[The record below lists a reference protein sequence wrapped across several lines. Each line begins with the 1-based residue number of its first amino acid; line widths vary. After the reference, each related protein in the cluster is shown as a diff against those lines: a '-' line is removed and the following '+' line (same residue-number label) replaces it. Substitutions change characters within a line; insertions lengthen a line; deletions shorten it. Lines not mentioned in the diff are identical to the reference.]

1 MGFPHCYVKL
11 HSNAT
16 LVLQISFHNQMRES
30 LLLRGT
36 LDDWVTDEEQ
46 IFSTANLLEPPYVY
60 LFEEKETTQ
69 TITVQFPSFL
79 TPGQRLK
86 SWLRFPGVC
95 EDAVLIEVEIVSLSD
110 GDVSINVPLL
120 LRFPPGAS
128 QGPEKTRSGLAKPVR
143 STNVSLPI
151 RSLGSETLPLPIY
164 EDIGGN
170 SLDKTT
176 EGIFGLLSGLMDLD
190 KIPSSWLVAELLV
203 FLAQKGEDYAL
214 TDVGSKLL
222 GQLRQTRFF
231 YHGSIAL
238 MSAHLPSW
246 INNILLSEETV
257 LGSDKGKYHLLSIWQ
272 QWLLSLVERDIE
284 APDEGKTILVSPFI
298 PTKFVDKLGFDTGR
312 WFGALLLGLAV
323 VSPRMAQGL
332 NAIAAIAPEIPDPKD
347 DTPLKASYTLAT
359 GLPGLDAI
367 PVRWLVLELL
377 LIICQRGEQYSQTQ
391 EGCQLLTP
399 LKRTRFFKNGLL
411 AFATAQAPRW
421 LAVSQ
426 SAASA
431 YQAFL
436 GPQIGQGGI
445 LYAWEQWLWSLTEN
459 QPSIPPPQAGE
470 TEAFLK
476 AISIDVER
484 AFVDTIL
491 GLSLVSPAIKVILNA
506 IAAMA
511 PNIPQT
517 QIPPSPTKVSDVI
530 GEIGTLQR

>member
-16 LVLQISFHNQMRES
+16 LVLQVSFHNQMRES

-46 IFSTANLLEPPYVY
+46 IFSTVNLLEPPYVY

-69 TITVQFPSFL
+69 TIMIQFPSFL

-95 EDAVLIEVEIVSLSD
+95 EDAVLIEVEIVSVSD

-120 LRFPPGAS
+120 LRFPPDALD
-128 QGPEKTRSGLAKPVR
+128 EKSRSNSP
-143 STNVSLPI
+143 SSM
-151 RSLGSETLPLPIY
+151 
-164 EDIGGN
+164 GGN
-170 SLDKTT
+170 SLDQTT
-176 EGIFGLLSGLMDLD
+176 EVIFGLLSGLMDLD

-231 YHGSIAL
+231 HNGSIAL
-238 MSAHLPSW
+238 MSGHLPSW
-246 INNILLSEETV
+246 INNILLSEERV

-272 QWLLSLVERDIE
+272 QWLLSLVETDIE
-284 APDEGKTILVSPFI
+284 APDEGKTILVPPFM
-298 PTKFVDKLGFDTGR
+298 PRKFVDKLGLDGAR

-323 VSPRMAQGL
+323 ISPRMAQGL
-332 NAIAAIAPEIPDPKD
+332 NAIAARAPEVPDPKD

-367 PVRWLVLELL
+367 PVRWLVLEIL
-377 LIICQRGEQYSQTQ
+377 LIICQRGDQYSQTQ
-391 EGCQLLTP
+391 EGCQLLIP

-421 LAVSQ
+421 LVVSH

-431 YQAFL
+431 YQASL
-436 GPQIGQGGI
+436 GGQIGQGGI
-445 LYAWEQWLWSLTEN
+445 LYTWEQWLWSLTEN
-459 QPSIPPPQAGE
+459 QPSTPPPQAE
-470 TEAFLK
+470 VTEAFLK
-476 AISIDVER
+476 KIGMDAQL

-491 GLSLVSPAIKVILNA
+491 GLSLVSPAIEVILNA
-506 IAAMA
+506 IAAIA

-530 GEIGTLQR
+530 GENGTLQR

>member
-1 MGFPHCYVKL
+1 MSIFIKEYRDKVMGFPHCYVKL
-11 HSNAT
+11 HSNGT
-16 LVLQISFHNQMRES
+16 LVLQLSFSNQMRES

-36 LDDWVTDEEQ
+36 LDDWVTDQEQ
-46 IFSTANLLEPPYVY
+46 IFSTVNLSEPPYVY
-60 LFEEKETTQ
+60 LSHEGEATQ
-69 TITVQFPSFL
+69 TMTLQFPSFL

-95 EDAVLIEVEIVSLSD
+95 EDAVLIDVEIVSVSE

-120 LRFPPGAS
+120 LRLPPDALDD
-128 QGPEKTRSGLAKPVR
+128 K
-143 STNVSLPI
+143 STSNSP
-151 RSLGSETLPLPIY
+151 SS
-164 EDIGGN
+164 IGGN

-214 TDVGSKLL
+214 TDVGSQLL
-222 GQLRQTRFF
+222 GKLRQTRFF
-231 YHGSIAL
+231 RNGSIAL

-272 QWLLSLVERDIE
+272 QWLLSLVETDIE
-284 APDEGKTILVSPFI
+284 APEEGKTILVSPFI
-298 PTKFVDKLGFDTGR
+298 PTKFVDKLGFDTER

-323 VSPRMAQGL
+323 VSPSMAQGL
-332 NAIAAIAPEIPDPKD
+332 NTIAAMAPEMPDPQD

-377 LIICQRGEQYSQTQ
+377 LIICQKGDQYSQT
-391 EGCQLLTP
+391 EKACQLLTP

-421 LAVSQ
+421 LAVSH

-431 YQAFL
+431 YQASL
-436 GPQIGQGGI
+436 GGQVGQGGI
-445 LYAWEQWLWSLTEN
+445 LYTWEQWLWSLTEN
-459 QPSIPPPQAGE
+459 QPPSQGGGGAAE
-470 TEAFLK
+470 TFLK
-476 AISIDVER
+476 KIGMDAELG
-484 AFVDTIL
+484 FVNTIL
-491 GLSLVSPAIKVILNA
+491 GLSLVSPAIEVILNA
-506 IAAMA
+506 IASRA

-517 QIPPSPTKVSDVI
+517 QIPPSPTTLKDVI
-530 GEIGTLQR
+530 GETGTLQR